1 MKFLTLTLLVILYVS
16 AAYKVRKEPFTP
28 SVGILAPSNGE
39 DSLTDNYLEMVNQPS
54 KKLISMGIHDVDVD
68 KNIVIGD
75 RYEDV
80 VYQKE
85 EKKSAKG
92 KKSVKLS

>member
-16 AAYKVRKEPFTP
+16 SAYKVRKEPFTP
-28 SVGILAPSNGE
+28 SVGIISPSTGD
-39 DSLTDNYLEMVNQPS
+39 DSLTDNYLEMINQPA
-54 KKLISMGIHDVDVD
+54 KKVISMGINDVDLN

-80 VYQKE
+80 VY
-85 EKKSAKG
+85 
-92 KKSVKLS
+92 